1 MCTHPWTC
9 DTPLEIP
16 LIISGGP
23 LHTHTPVTPLCRHSV
38 HGLQSCITVIMA
50 SAHRARAT
58 TAEDDY
64 WQPRR
69 YEGIVEPGQRS
80 QPCVTLEAK
89 FALC

>member
-1 MCTHPWTC
+1 
-9 DTPLEIP
+9 
-16 LIISGGP
+16 
-23 LHTHTPVTPLCRHSV
+23 
-38 HGLQSCITVIMA
+38 MA
-50 SAHRARAT
+50 SAHRARA

-80 QPCVTLEAK
+80 QLCVTLEAK